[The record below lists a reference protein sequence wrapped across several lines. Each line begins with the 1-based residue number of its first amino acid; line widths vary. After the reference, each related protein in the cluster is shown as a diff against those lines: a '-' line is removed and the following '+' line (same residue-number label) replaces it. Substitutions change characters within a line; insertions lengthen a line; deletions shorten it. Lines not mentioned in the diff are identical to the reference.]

1 MKLIRIIASF
11 LIMVMA
17 SSPALAAACS
27 SSCAYQDAASNM
39 AAVSDMGTMDMSHCE
54 QHKEDQN
61 QAPSDTPHSSMA
73 GCHFV
78 VAAQM
83 SSVPSIAT
91 PDFSIVV
98 LPRFISTAISA
109 DTSPPIKP
117 PA

>member
-1 MKLIRIIASF
+1 MKFVRIIASI

-17 SSPALAAACS
+17 SSPVLAAACS
-27 SSCAYQDAASNM
+27 SSCAYQDVASNM
-39 AAVSDMGTMDMSHCE
+39 AAVSDMGAMDMSHCE

-61 QAPSDTPHSSMA
+61 QAPSDTAHSSMA
-73 GCHFV
+73 GCHLV

-83 SSVPSIAT
+83 TSVPSITT
-91 PDFSIVV
+91 PDFRVV
-98 LPRFISTAISA
+98 VPPRFISTAISA

>member
-1 MKLIRIIASF
+1 MKLVRIIASI
-11 LIMVMA
+11 LIMAMV
-17 SSPALAAACS
+17 SSPVLAAVCS
-27 SSCAYQDAASNM
+27 SSCVYQEAAFNM
-39 AAVSDMGTMDMSHCE
+39 AEVPDMGGMDMSHCE
-54 QHKEDQN
+54 QHKDDQK
-61 QAPSDTPHSSMA
+61 QAPSDIPHSSMA

-98 LPRFISTAISA
+98 PPDFISTAISA